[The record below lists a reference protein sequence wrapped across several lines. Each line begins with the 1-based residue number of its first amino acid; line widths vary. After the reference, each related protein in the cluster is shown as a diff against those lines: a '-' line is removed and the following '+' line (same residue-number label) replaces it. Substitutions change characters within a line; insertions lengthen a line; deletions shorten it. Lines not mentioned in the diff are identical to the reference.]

1 MDQGNKMFSVPVE
14 VVESEVFKAYK
25 DSIKLVYLY
34 LLKITGESADQQGWI
49 HVTSVTLHQMTGIG
63 VDAILRAKKQ
73 LVKDGYI
80 ELLDKH
86 EQHTDDARRAK
97 RIKVKDWKALNKVIS
112 QGEEKQISGIFFA

>member
-1 MDQGNKMFSVPVE
+1 MEQAVKMFQVPVE
-14 VVESEVFKAYK
+14 VVESEVFKSYK

-34 LLKITGESADQQGWI
+34 LLKITSESADQQGWI

-80 ELLDKH
+80 ELLDKY
-86 EQHTDDARRAK
+86 EEHTDDARRAT
-97 RIKVKDWKALNKVIS
+97 RIRVKHWNALSKVIN
-112 QGEEKQISGIFFA
+112 QAEEKQISGGYFA